1 VLKDFKAFLLR
12 GNVVDLAVGV
22 IIGAAF
28 GAIVKSL
35 VDDML
40 MPVIGLATGGLDF
53 SSHFLLLKAGS
64 KLAPPYNTPAEA
76 KAAGAVTVNYG
87 TFINSLI
94 TFLIV
99 AACVFLLIRAI
110 AKLYPPPP
118 GAPASTKDCPYCKR
132 SIPLGATRC
141 PECTSQLA
149 GTTATA

>member
-1 VLKDFKAFLLR
+1 MLKDFKAFLMR

-87 TFINSLI
+87 TFINSVI
-94 TFLIV
+94 AFLIV

-110 AKLYPPPP
+110 AKLYPPPAGP
-118 GAPASTKDCPYCKR
+118 PPSTKDCPYCKR
-132 SIPLGATRC
+132 AIPIGATRC

-149 GTTATA
+149 GAAVTA